1 MSGTNSGAAAPG
13 TDVAEPRPVQ
23 EPAGADSPSPARH
36 RARPGGERIALWLG
50 ALIAVVTPAV
60 AAADL
65 AFPGRTL
72 LAVAFVL
79 TVPGVPLAVL
89 LRVPDRLLRGSLAGA
104 LSVAV
109 TLLTATLQVVTGW
122 WSPVGFAAGTAAV
135 SLAATVVALRRTPRA
150 APRTAGTGRP
160 SGAHVGG
167 RSTDRERPV
176 AVVALLAALGLWWT
190 ATRWLELD
198 DAGALG
204 VIGVVGWAYVA
215 ALVLVA
221 LVAAR
226 QLLRPVLDGPVL
238 AATAVVLAVVLFAFT
253 NVGDGRAGVSVGWLH
268 VGFIRFITEQQAT
281 FAGLDARAYWP
292 GFFGSGAHLVELAG
306 LPDASA
312 FLTLSPAVFNIAAI
326 APLLVVAR
334 CVTRSRRLAWLA
346 VFLYLTANWFQQD
359 YYAPQ
364 AVAYLLYLVV
374 LAVLLWSVTSGGT
387 TPLTGRWYRRAL
399 TAWRR
404 RPGLPDGVTAGQA
417 LAWEGALL
425 LIAAAVVV
433 SHQLTPAT
441 LVFALMVFVVTG
453 STRYRRLWLLVS
465 LLFLGWFS
473 YQATDFWVG
482 HLSTVLG
489 DLGRLNS
496 NLTSAVSARVGLDSD
511 PVYDAMQNMRLG
523 WSVLYALTAL
533 LGWWTI
539 RHRPGAPLLA
549 GLTVCAG
556 GLVLFGSYGGE
567 VVLRSF
573 VFAAPLLASLAALA
587 LRGLTRHRGP
597 VAVGVLALFLTAA
610 ALALTATRGV
620 NIAFERVTSGDLAAA
635 RVIAER
641 LQEGQVVGTLQAT
654 GALGADRVGESV
666 PLDMSEAGCG
676 MTPLRCALVERP
688 DFIVVSRTQDALGQ
702 LREGRPA
709 GWTTE
714 IADEL
719 VDRGAYTVVHEGG
732 GATVLAA
739 TPEGG

>member
-1 MSGTNSGAAAPG
+1 MSATPSEAEVAGSRPVEQRRPDPAAA
-13 TDVAEPRPVQ
+13 V
-23 EPAGADSPSPARH
+23 PARH
-36 RARPGGERIALWLG
+36 RARPAGDRVALLLG
-50 ALIAVVTPAV
+50 AFVAVATPLV

-65 AFPGRTL
+65 AVPGRAL
-72 LAVAFVL
+72 LALAFVL

-89 LRVPDRLLRGSLAGA
+89 LRVPDRLLRGALAVA

-109 TLLTATLQVVTGW
+109 TLLTAALQVVTGW
-122 WSPVGFAAGTAAV
+122 WSPVGFAVGTAAV
-135 SLAATVVALRRTPRA
+135 SLVATVVALREMPRA
-150 APRTAGTGRP
+150 GPRSPGGAR
-160 SGAHVGG
+160 SAGAHAAAG
-167 RSTDRERPV
+167 SPDWERPA
-176 AVVALLAALGLWWT
+176 AVVGLVAALGLWWP

-198 DAGALG
+198 DAGPLG
-204 VIGVVGWAYVA
+204 VIGVAGWPYVVA
-215 ALVLVA
+215 LALVG

-226 QLLRPVLDGPVL
+226 QLLRPVLDGAVL
-238 AATAVVLAVVLFAFT
+238 AATAVVLAVVLFGFA
-253 NVGDGRAGVSVGWLH
+253 NVGDGQAGVSVGWLH
-268 VGFIRFITEQQAT
+268 VGFIRFMTEQQAT

-292 GFFGSGAHLVELAG
+292 GFFAAGAHLVELAG

-312 FLTLSPAVFNIAAI
+312 LLTLSPAVFNVAAI

-334 CVTRSRRLAWLA
+334 CVTGSRRLAWLA
-346 VFLYLTANWFQQD
+346 VFVYLTANWFQQD
-359 YYAPQ
+359 YFAPQ
-364 AVAYLLYLVV
+364 AVAFLLYLVV
-374 LAVLLWSVTSGGT
+374 LATLLWSVTSGGT
-387 TPLTGRWYRRAL
+387 TPLAGPWYRRAL

-404 RPGLPDGVTAGQA
+404 RPALPAGVSAGRS
-417 LAWEGALL
+417 LAWEAALL
-425 LIAAAVVV
+425 LIAAAIVV

-441 LVFALMVFVVTG
+441 LVFALMVFVLTG
-453 STRYRRLWLLVS
+453 STRFRRLWLLVA

-473 YQATDFWVG
+473 YMATDFWVG

-489 DLGRLNS
+489 DLGQLNS

-511 PVYDAMQNMRLG
+511 PVYDAMQNVRLG
-523 WSVLYALTAL
+523 WSVLYALAGL
-533 LGWWTI
+533 AGWWTI

-587 LRGLTRHRGP
+587 LRGLVRHRSP
-597 VAVGVLALFLTAA
+597 VALALLAVLLTGA
-610 ALALTATRGV
+610 ALMLTATRGV
-620 NIAFERVTSGDLAAA
+620 NIAFERVSAGDLAAA
-635 RVIAER
+635 RVVAEE
-641 LQEGQVVGTLQAT
+641 LQPGQVVGTLQAT

-676 MTPLRCALVERP
+676 LSPLRCALVERP

-719 VDRGAYTVVHEGG
+719 VDRGLYTVVHEGG
-732 GATVLAA
+732 GATVLRAA
-739 TPEGG
+739 EQGG